1 MNLISTIRTRIN
13 GRVLP
18 LINMPKPFSFVGAG
32 SSLSLC
38 REIKGTGVKR
48 VLLITDGPLFKMGLV
63 DPIVANLKDSG
74 ITVEVYSDVVPDP
87 GFDIV
92 MAGVEK
98 LKAFKADAVLAVGGG
113 SSIDCAKAILMC
125 HANNA
130 HPSTLTGIWLYAKPR
145 KKILPFFAVPTTAGT
160 GSEVTIAA
168 VVSDKVAQIKYAMV
182 DPKMV
187 PSMIALDPSLMT
199 GLPPF
204 ITAPTGM
211 DALTHAVEAY
221 ISTMATA
228 ETDELARMAT
238 ASIIQNLPQAYS
250 NGSDIGVR
258 EAMAVASSMAG
269 LAFTRA
275 GVGYVHAFAHQMGGL
290 YHVPHG
296 LANAIILP
304 LVLEFSKVKCAHRL
318 AELAR
323 VSGIGQANASDDQLA
338 EAFITHIRQMNADM
352 AIPTTFKDLKRED
365 FDKIIDRALS
375 EAHGTYGVP
384 RYMSREDSTEML
396 NKLMA

>member
-13 GRVLP
+13 GKVLP
-18 LINMPKPFSFVGAG
+18 LINMPKPFSFIGAG

-38 REIKGTGVKR
+38 REIAGTGIKR

-63 DPIVANLKDSG
+63 DPVVANLKESG
-74 ITVEVYSDVVPDP
+74 LTVEVYSDVVPDP

-125 HANNA
+125 QANNA
-130 HPSTLTGIWLYAKPR
+130 HPSTMTGLWLYAKPR
-145 KKILPFFAVPTTAGT
+145 KRILPFFAIPTTAGT

-168 VVSDKVAQIKYAMV
+168 VVSDKVAQIKYAII

-187 PSMIALDPSLMT
+187 PTMIALDPELMV

-238 ASIIQNLPQAYS
+238 ASVMRNLLEAYT
-250 NGSDIGVR
+250 NGSDIKVR

-304 LVLEFSKVKCAHRL
+304 LVLDFSKIKCANRL
-318 AELAR
+318 ADLAR
-323 VSGIGQANASDDQLA
+323 VSGIGEAGASDNQLA
-338 EAFITHIRQMNADM
+338 DAFIARVREMNAAMD
-352 AIPTTFKDLKRED
+352 IPETIKDLQPAD
-365 FDKIIDRALS
+365 FDKIIDRAFA

-384 RYMSREDSTEML
+384 RYMSREDATEML
-396 NKLMA
+396 AKLMA